1 MQQIEFHFKKLIGLM
16 TNDDDIISLRE
27 HFIFQ
32 KMCSKITE
40 QEFFIG
46 QLCVQ
51 SFKFYKLPMNLH

>member
-1 MQQIEFHFKKLIGLM
+1 MVTVYNTILGRMQQIEFHFKKLIGLM

-40 QEFFIG
+40 QEFFI
-46 QLCVQ
+46 VP
-51 SFKFYKLPMNLH
+51 KA